1 MRQHAFLL
9 LAAVSVTCS
18 AAAQQTHFIPKLS
31 IAKTC
36 DLENINK
43 PFAHYP
49 SASPKKY
56 MVKQVSPSYQLKPG
70 LNFPTLQHQ
79 LGTDMQYLKID
90 KRNQG
95 WQDLFQGLMQGVS
108 NKGKPTL

>member
-18 AAAQQTHFIPKLS
+18 ATAQQTHFIPKLS
-31 IAKTC
+31 IVKTC

-43 PFAHYP
+43 PFAHY
-49 SASPKKY
+49 SSTSPKKY
-56 MVKQVSPSYQLKPG
+56 MLKQVSPSYQLKPG

-79 LGTDMQYLKID
+79 LGADMQYLKIE

-95 WQDLFQGLMQGVS
+95 WQDIFQGLMQGLS
-108 NKGKPTL
+108 TKGKPTL